1 MTNKQI
7 AGLFSEMAGLMELH
21 GENEFKIKSYANAYL
36 NIRKLDAELELLSP
50 EELQA
55 FKGVGKT
62 IAEKIIEISQKA
74 SFAALEEMRSKTPE
88 GVRQMLAI
96 KGIGPKKL
104 IFFWKEL
111 GIESPGELLYACK
124 ENRLIAHK
132 GFGPKIQEDLIK
144 ALEFHQSQSHL
155 FHHYLLETE
164 IQEILQEVGQLNPNI
179 QIELTGTAKRW
190 VPILE
195 SLEFIVSGPITNV
208 PENLSL
214 QTSDIEKSKGL
225 WKGNIP
231 VHFFYQSFPLSAKNS
246 LMLTG
251 GSEEFIHFIKPYDR
265 PLENSASEELFF
277 KEIGHPFVP
286 AECRDL
292 KEFENF
298 DPSKL
303 IRDEDIKG
311 VIHNHS
317 TYSDGV
323 CSLKEMAKECI
334 RLGYEYL
341 VISDH
346 SKTAGYAN
354 GLSIERVEM
363 QWREIDQLNIE
374 LAPFKIYKSIESD
387 ILSDG
392 SLDYPDEILAGFDLV
407 IASIHSNLKMNEEK
421 AMMRLLNAVA
431 NPYTRILGHPTG
443 RLLLSRQGYPVDH
456 MRLID
461 ACADHD
467 VVIEL
472 NANPMRLDL
481 DWNWIDY
488 AQKKGIKI
496 AINPDAHNLTGI
508 RDIKYGVRAARKGGL
523 LRNNCLNIL
532 NNAEFNAWILTKK

>member
-21 GENEFKIKSYANAYL
+21 GENEFRIKSYANAYL
-36 NIRKLDAELELLSP
+36 NIRKLDAELHLLSP

-62 IAEKIIEISQKA
+62 IAEKIIEINSKG
-74 SFAALEEMRSKTPE
+74 SFDSLEEMRQKTPE
-88 GVRQMLAI
+88 GVRQMLGI

-132 GFGPKIQEDLIK
+132 GFGPKVQDDLMK

-179 QIELTGTAKRW
+179 QIELAGAAKRW

-195 SLEFIVSGPITNV
+195 GLEFIVSGPITNV

-214 QTSDIEKSKGL
+214 QNSDIEKSMGL
-225 WKGNIP
+225 WKDSIP
-231 VHFFYQSFPLSAKNS
+231 VHFFNHSFPLTAKNS
-246 LMLTG
+246 LMFTG
-251 GSEEFIHFIKPYDR
+251 GSDEFIQFIKSNEG
-265 PLENSASEELFF
+265 PLENSTSEDHYFAQ
-277 KEIGHPFVP
+277 IGHAFIP

-298 DPSKL
+298 DPSLL
-303 IRDEDIKG
+303 IHEADIKG

-317 TYSDGV
+317 TYSDGA
-323 CSLKEMAKECI
+323 CTLKDMAMECI

-363 QWREIDQLNIE
+363 QWREIDLLNAE

-488 AQKKGIKI
+488 AQKKGLKI

-523 LRNNCLNIL
+523 VRNNCLNIM
-532 NNAEFNAWILTKK
+532 NIAEFNTWILAKK